1 MTDEVEC
8 PLTVLPCPHC
18 SNEHESR
25 PYMKLEKDP
34 RTGLFKPGGLGKME
48 IDLGHYCNN
57 VGCWCDELE
66 SCPVP
71 VNLIEQVDMIEK
83 YNEEKAAEVKKEE
96 RRKKRVVRK
105 RVVGKKKRNTKV
117 AKVKPAKKKVVKKLV
132 KRNPVTK
139 KVVKRPTVK
148 KNNKGNNKK
157 NATKRIK

>member
-1 MTDEVEC
+1 MPDEVEC
-8 PLTVLPCPHC
+8 PLTVLPCRYC

-34 RTGLFKPGGLGKME
+34 RTSLFKPGGLGKME

-71 VNLIEQVDMIEK
+71 VNLIEQADIIEK
-83 YNEEKAAEVKKEE
+83 YNEEKAAEAKKGE

-105 RVVGKKKRNTKV
+105 KAVK
-117 AKVKPAKKKVVKKLV
+117 KPAKKGIVKKPV
-132 KRNPVTK
+132 KKPAKKSIKRKPVTK
-139 KVVKRPTVK
+139 KVVK
-148 KNNKGNNKK
+148 
-157 NATKRIK
+157 KRKP

>member
-1 MTDEVEC
+1 MPDEC

-34 RTGLFKPGGLGKME
+34 RTGLFKPGGLGKLE

-71 VNLIEQVDMIEK
+71 VNLIEQEDMIEK
-83 YNEEKAAEVKKEE
+83 YNEEKADEAKKEE
-96 RRKKRVVRK
+96 RKKKRVARK
-105 RVVGKKKRNTKV
+105 KVVKKVLKK
-117 AKVKPAKKKVVKKLV
+117 KPAKKKIVT
-132 KRNPVTK
+132 KRKPVAK
-139 KVVKRPTVK
+139 KVVK
-148 KNNKGNNKK
+148 
-157 NATKRIK
+157 KRKS